1 MRSIK
6 DMILYNQDA
15 KKKNSRTSN
24 MVLNIFILFEMLATR
39 FYNFIVVTK
48 LGLNMYVFEVMYRKL
63 STKR

>member
-1 MRSIK
+1 
-6 DMILYNQDA
+6 
-15 KKKNSRTSN
+15 

-39 FYNFIVVTK
+39 FYIFIVVTK